1 MSGKRKT
8 VVRKEYLAR
17 LHAGKD
23 DVDVIKVITGIRR
36 CGKSTLMEQY
46 ADLLISEGVAKEQ
59 IIHINLE
66 SMDYDWIESK
76 SQLYDVIRAKTVPG
90 IMYIL
95 LDEVQRI
102 SDWEKAINGLAAN
115 EDIDLYITGSNAYL
129 LSSELATYL
138 SGRYIE
144 IKMLPLSFKE
154 FLCLNPVDAE
164 NNREQR
170 FMQYIWL
177 GSMPL
182 IDLNRDREYTAN
194 LLQGVYNTIIYK
206 DIEQWVKISDPVQL
220 RNIMNFLM
228 HNIGNITSSNNIAKY
243 TGLSQ
248 PTIRSYLQALERS
261 YIIYKANRYDIRGKK
276 LLKTLEKYYVAD
288 TGMRNALLGSSA
300 GDDISRQIE
309 NIVYLELIRR
319 GYEVNVGC
327 YRDLEVD
334 FTAVKNNHVEYY
346 QITQTMLPE
355 NVYQRETASLLSVDD
370 NFPKTILSLDTMV
383 RHLAGGIQ
391 HKNLIDWLLE

>member
-300 GDDISRQIE
+300 GDDIIRQIE

>member
-391 HKNLIDWLLE
+391 HKNLIDWMLE

>member
-1 MSGKRKT
+1 MT
-8 VVRKEYLAR
+8 
-17 LHAGKD
+17 
-23 DVDVIKVITGIRR
+23 
-36 CGKSTLMEQY
+36 Y
-46 ADLLISEGVAKEQ
+46 A
-59 IIHINLE
+59 
-66 SMDYDWIESK
+66 
-76 SQLYDVIRAKTVPG
+76 
-90 IMYIL
+90 
-95 LDEVQRI
+95 
-102 SDWEKAINGLAAN
+102 
-115 EDIDLYITGSNAYL
+115 
-129 LSSELATYL
+129 
-138 SGRYIE
+138 
-144 IKMLPLSFKE
+144 
-154 FLCLNPVDAE
+154 
-164 NNREQR
+164 
-170 FMQYIWL
+170 
-177 GSMPL
+177 
-182 IDLNRDREYTAN
+182 
-194 LLQGVYNTIIYK
+194 
-206 DIEQWVKISDPVQL
+206 
-220 RNIMNFLM
+220 
-228 HNIGNITSSNNIAKY
+228 
-243 TGLSQ
+243 
-248 PTIRSYLQALERS
+248 
-261 YIIYKANRYDIRGKK
+261 GKK

>member
-1 MSGKRKT
+1 
-8 VVRKEYLAR
+8 
-17 LHAGKD
+17 
-23 DVDVIKVITGIRR
+23 
-36 CGKSTLMEQY
+36 MEQY

-261 YIIYKANRYDIRGKK
+261 YIIYKANRYDIRRK
-276 LLKTLEKYYVAD
+276 EA
-288 TGMRNALLGSSA
+288 A
-300 GDDISRQIE
+300 
-309 NIVYLELIRR
+309 
-319 GYEVNVGC
+319 
-327 YRDLEVD
+327 
-334 FTAVKNNHVEYY
+334 
-346 QITQTMLPE
+346 
-355 NVYQRETASLLSVDD
+355 
-370 NFPKTILSLDTMV
+370 
-383 RHLAGGIQ
+383 
-391 HKNLIDWLLE
+391 

>member
-288 TGMRNALLGSSA
+288 TGMRNAA
-300 GDDISRQIE
+300 RQF
-309 NIVYLELIRR
+309 R
-319 GYEVNVGC
+319 
-327 YRDLEVD
+327 
-334 FTAVKNNHVEYY
+334 
-346 QITQTMLPE
+346 
-355 NVYQRETASLLSVDD
+355 
-370 NFPKTILSLDTMV
+370 
-383 RHLAGGIQ
+383 
-391 HKNLIDWLLE
+391 W